1 MGRYPTIIK
10 RLKTVGM
17 ILIIIGVI
25 AYTIGL
31 MITPEP
37 PSIDYIEGT
46 EREFT
51 KPVWPHISQ
60 GLSPIATIGFDI
72 ALLGVVLIVI
82 SLLAPR
88 TLKRTKK

>member
-1 MGRYPTIIK
+1 MK
-10 RLKTVGM
+10 RLKTIGM
-17 ILIIIGVI
+17 ILILVGVI

-31 MITPEP
+31 VITPEQP
-37 PSIDYIEGT
+37 NIDYIEGT

-51 KPVWPHISQ
+51 KPVWPHVSP

-72 ALLGVVLIVI
+72 AILGAVLTVI
-82 SLLAPR
+82 GVLDPR

>member
-1 MGRYPTIIK
+1 MIE
-10 RLKTVGM
+10 RLKIIGM

-25 AYTIGL
+25 AYTIGIV
-31 MITPEP
+31 ITPEP
-37 PSIDYIEGT
+37 PYIDYIEGT

-72 ALLGVVLIVI
+72 ALLGVVLTII
-82 SLLAPR
+82 GLLAPR
-88 TLKRTKK
+88 ILKRTKK